1 MKKIKVLI
9 TGAFGNLGINTL
21 QALFENPQ
29 AEITVFIR
37 KSKEKEKIAK
47 RLWKKGDF
55 KIVWGDI
62 RDKDSVLKAVD
73 GQDCIIHLAALLVP
87 KTEENPTLCREIN
100 VEGLVNVIEAA
111 ERQNPMPRFIFSS
124 SITVM
129 GLANPDHPPWKVT
142 DPLIPSNEYSK
153 SKIEGEKLL
162 RESKLPWVIFRISL
176 SPPFEVTDYMMK
188 NLFEIPLDQK
198 LELLHPEDAG
208 VALSHAI
215 DADVVKKIL
224 FLAGGES
231 CRLTQREYLTKQFHV
246 LKMLMLPESA
256 FRVPKSPDEW
266 AFMNWMETEESERL
280 LNYQK
285 HSFNDYLEEYKEY
298 IGFKRHIIKLV
309 KKKVLE
315 TMLKTSPY
323 YKKQ

>member
-1 MKKIKVLI
+1 MKKIKVLV
-9 TGAFGNLGINTL
+9 TGAFGNLGSQTVK
-21 QALFENPQ
+21 ALFENPQ
-29 AEITVFIR
+29 VEITAFVR
-37 KSKEKEKIAK
+37 KSKSRVKKAK
-47 RLWKKGDF
+47 KLSKKGNF
-55 KIVWGDI
+55 KIIWGDI
-62 RDKDSVLKAVD
+62 REKDSVLKAVD

-87 KTEENPTLCREIN
+87 KTEENPALCREIN
-100 VEGLVNVIEAA
+100 LEGLVNIIEAA

-129 GLANPDHPPWKVT
+129 GPANPDLPPWKVT

-162 RESKLPWVIFRISL
+162 RESKLPWVILRVTL
-176 SPPFEVTDYMMK
+176 SPPFEVTDYMLE

-198 LELLHPEDAG
+198 LELLHPKDAG

-215 DADVVKKIL
+215 NADIVKKTL

-231 CRLTQREYLTKQFHV
+231 CRLTQRDFLTTQFNSV
-246 LKMLMLPESA
+246 NLIMPPESA
-256 FRVPKSPDEW
+256 FRVPKSPEEW
-266 AFMNWMETEESERL
+266 FYTHWMDTEESERL

-285 HSFNDYLEEYKEY
+285 HSFDDYVKDYIEF

-309 KKKVLE
+309 KNKVLE
-315 TMLKTSPY
+315 SMLKLSPY